1 MHYADLI
8 PKTAVC
14 FKEGYTRK
22 LFFSDLFAGIS
33 VAVLAIPL
41 SLAFAIASGLKPEQ
55 GLFAAIVGGFLVS
68 LLGGSRVQ
76 IGGPAGAFVVL
87 IYSIVQR
94 HGYDGLLVAT
104 LIAGVLLILMGLAR
118 FGVLLKFIPFPVTT
132 GFTAGLALIILT
144 SQIKDFF
151 GLKIDKVPPAFFEKC
166 SVLCQMAHT
175 WSLPAV
181 GIAIGTLLL
190 IVLLKR
196 LLPKC
201 PGAILAVLVA
211 TCFAS
216 VFELPIETIGSKF
229 GEIPRTLPL
238 PTFPSITLDLIKRVF
253 PDAVTIA
260 ILGAIESLLC
270 AVVADGMTGQRHR
283 PNCELIAQ
291 GIANM
296 AAVFFSGM
304 PVTGTIARTSTNIR
318 FGGQTPVA
326 GMFHAIILLFVM
338 LTLAP
343 LASKIPL
350 AALAGVLVF
359 VAWNMMEVGHFLDI
373 LKGPK
378 GDALVLLLTF
388 LLTVFISLTVAVQVG
403 VLLAAII
410 FLKRMTDKTS
420 VAICQM
426 LVRENQEETPEPPFA
441 EKINYEVPKDVVVFE
456 IKGPFFYSVADLL
469 DEALSRLPSSPRA
482 FLLRIDN
489 MPLIDA
495 TGLRALKTFATKCKE
510 KGISF
515 LIAGISSE
523 IHELFRQSGLE
534 RAIGKERVFSTLK
547 EALFTVRSDSNMQ
560 KIESNA

>member
-1 MHYADLI
+1 MQYADLI
-8 PKTAVC
+8 PKMAVC

-22 LFFSDLFAGIS
+22 LFFSDLFAGAS

-94 HGYDGLLVAT
+94 HGYEGLLIAT
-104 LIAGVLLILMGLAR
+104 LIAGILLIFMGLAR
-118 FGVLLKFIPFPVTT
+118 FGVLLKFIPYPVTT

-144 SQIKDFF
+144 TQIKDFF
-151 GLKIDKVPPAFFEKC
+151 GLKIDKVPPTFVEKC
-166 SVLCQMAHT
+166 SMLCQMAHT
-175 WSLPAV
+175 WSFPAV
-181 GIAIGTLLL
+181 GIAVGTVAI
-190 IVLLKR
+190 IVLIKR

-201 PGAILAVLVA
+201 PGAILAVLLA
-211 TCFAS
+211 TLFAS
-216 VFELPIETIGSKF
+216 FFGLPVETIGSKF
-229 GEIPRTLPL
+229 GEIPRMLSP
-238 PTFPSITLDLIKRVF
+238 PTFPSISLDLIKKVF
-253 PDAVTIA
+253 PDAVTVA
-260 ILGAIESLLC
+260 MLCAIESLLC

-291 GIANM
+291 GIANI
-296 AAVFFSGM
+296 AVVFFGGM

-326 GMFHAIILLFVM
+326 GMFHAVILVFVM
-338 LTLAP
+338 LSLAP
-343 LASKIPL
+343 FASKIPL
-350 AALAGVLVF
+350 ASLAGVLVF
-359 VAWNMMEVGHFLDI
+359 VAWNMMEVGHFIDI

-388 LLTVFISLTVAVQVG
+388 LLTVLISLTVAVQVG
-403 VLLAAII
+403 VMLAAII

-420 VAICQM
+420 VEICQM
-426 LVRENQEETPEPPFA
+426 LVRENQEETPELPSV
-441 EKINYEVPKDVVVFE
+441 EKLHDAIPKDVVIFE

-469 DEALSRLPSSPRA
+469 DEALSRLPSPPKA
-482 FLLRIDN
+482 FLLRLDQ

-495 TGLRALKTFATKCKE
+495 TGLRALKTFAAKCKG
-510 KGISF
+510 KGILF
-515 LIAGISSE
+515 LVAGISSE
-523 IHELFRQSGLE
+523 ISMLFRRSGVE
-534 RAIGKERVFSTLK
+534 RAIGKERVYSTLK
-547 EALFTVRSDSNMQ
+547 EALLSVQ
-560 KIESNA
+560 